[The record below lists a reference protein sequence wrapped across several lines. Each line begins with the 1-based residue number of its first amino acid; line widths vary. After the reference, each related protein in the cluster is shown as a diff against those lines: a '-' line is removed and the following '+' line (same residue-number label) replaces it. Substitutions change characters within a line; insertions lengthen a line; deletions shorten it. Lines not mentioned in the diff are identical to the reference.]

1 MKTIIYYFTGTGNS
15 LAAAR
20 NIAAALEDCELVS
33 IASLKNTPGGIAPPA
48 ERVGIVCPVYDS
60 GLPVIVAEF
69 AGRLDLTRARYTFA
83 LVTLGGTGVS
93 ALHQL
98 NGIIRKRQGRN
109 LDAAFIVKMPGNFPP
124 VSRPPAGKKRDQ
136 ILAAA
141 DARLAEI
148 AGLIAGGARVPPGF
162 SPLSSLIKM
171 VFYTPFERNVHG
183 LDKKFSVSG
192 ACTSCGTCAVVCPV
206 KNIVIEQ
213 GRPVW
218 QHRCELCCACLNLCP
233 AEAIQLAMMRG
244 TEGRGRYRHPVL
256 TIGDMKAQAGT

>member
-33 IASLKNTPGGIAPPA
+33 IASLKNAPGGIAPPA

-98 NGIIRKRQGRN
+98 NGILRKRQGRN

-124 VSRPPAGKKRDQ
+124 VSRPPAGKK
-136 ILAAA
+136 
-141 DARLAEI
+141 EI
-148 AGLIAGGARVPPGF
+148 RS
-162 SPLSSLIKM
+162 SPLPMHASRRSPVLSQ
-171 VFYTPFERNVHG
+171 RA
-183 LDKKFSVSG
+183 LVS
-192 ACTSCGTCAVVCPV
+192 
-206 KNIVIEQ
+206 
-213 GRPVW
+213 RPGS
-218 QHRCELCCACLNLCP
+218 HPCP
-233 AEAIQLAMMRG
+233 A
-244 TEGRGRYRHPVL
+244 
-256 TIGDMKAQAGT
+256 